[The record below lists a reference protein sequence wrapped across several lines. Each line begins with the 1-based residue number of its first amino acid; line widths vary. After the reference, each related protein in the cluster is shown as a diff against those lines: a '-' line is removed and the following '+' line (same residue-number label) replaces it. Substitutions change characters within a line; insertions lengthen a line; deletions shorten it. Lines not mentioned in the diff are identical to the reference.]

1 MTQIP
6 DQITF
11 RGLAHSEALEAE
23 VREHIS
29 WLEQHHP
36 DLVRCRVLLELPH
49 RRRHR
54 DGRHVQVRI
63 EVTFPNT
70 EPIVVSQRPTLGGPV
85 PDDEDVVR
93 SADLESDRLP
103 HDASAAIRRAF
114 AVMRRRLKDAT
125 QNVRRAG

>member
-11 RGLAHSEALEAE
+11 RGLAHSESLEAE

-36 DLVRCRVLLELPH
+36 DLVRCRVALELPH

-54 DGRHVQVRI
+54 DGRHVHVRI

-70 EPIVVSQRPTLGGPV
+70 EPIVVNHQPSLHRPN

-93 SADLESDRLP
+93 NESDRLP
-103 HDASAAIRRAF
+103 HNATAAIRRAF
-114 AVMRRRLKDAT
+114 AAMRRRLEDAT
-125 QNVRRAG
+125 HNIRRAG

>member
-6 DQITF
+6 DQIAF
-11 RGLAHSEALEAE
+11 RGLAPSQALEAE

-36 DLVRCRVLLELPH
+36 DIVRCRVLLALPH

-54 DGRHVQVRI
+54 DGRHVRVRI

-70 EPIVVSQRPTLGGPV
+70 EPIVVSHQPSLR
-85 PDDEDVVR
+85 
-93 SADLESDRLP
+93 ADP
-103 HDASAAIRRAF
+103 
-114 AVMRRRLKDAT
+114 
-125 QNVRRAG
+125 